1 MLSPNLHYVITEKPQ
16 THPRMLVFGMMCCV
30 VGSLT
35 YFEILKEFSAF
46 IFKDGLVGPANP

>member
-1 MLSPNLHYVITEKPQ
+1 MEKPQ
-16 THPRMLVFGMMCCV
+16 IHPRMLVSGMMCCV

-46 IFKDGLVGPANP
+46 IFKDEKEVAAFLKRTWLSYL